1 MSPTLLGAAGDLP
14 APDEVE
20 FSEVGEGQRS
30 LQCEAEEGEEEVEVE
45 GQVAPILS
53 ELLPV

>member
-30 LQCEAEEGEEEVEVE
+30 LQCEAEDGEEEVE